1 MKTAEEILKDNG
13 FFVMTHKEGS
23 EHVKRAFIE
32 PVIKSMEQYADEV
45 TLGKT
50 LQIHARDQRIEK
62 YRELI
67 EWLNDECP
75 TVSPP
80 LEPYTTADLSHDFAE
95 ILRSKL
101 DDLKTELG
109 L

>member
-1 MKTAEEILKDNG
+1 MKREQIIEILERFITESDDYPDCILKYNFSRVADDILAL
-13 FFVMTHKEGS
+13 ES
-23 EHVKRAFIE
+23 E
-32 PVIKSMEQYADEV
+32 Q
-45 TLGKT
+45 T
-50 LQIHARDQRIEK
+50 EK
-62 YRELI
+62 YKELI

-75 TVSPP
+75 AVCPP

-101 DDLKTELG
+101 DDLKNELG

>member
-1 MKTAEEILKDNG
+1 MKTKEEILDEKTEDWNLT
-13 FFVMTHKEGS
+13 MS
-23 EHVKRAFIE
+23 SASR
-32 PVIKSMEQYADEV
+32 VIALEAMEEYADEV
-45 TLGKT
+45 SLGKT
-50 LQIHARDQRIEK
+50 LQIHARDQQIEK
-62 YRELI
+62 YKELI

-75 TVSPP
+75 AVSPP

>member
-1 MKTAEEILKDNG
+1 MKKEQVIETLKNPHWFFFGKLFESDFEQIADAILAL
-13 FFVMTHKEGS
+13 ES
-23 EHVKRAFIE
+23 E
-32 PVIKSMEQYADEV
+32 Q
-45 TLGKT
+45 T
-50 LQIHARDQRIEK
+50 EK
-62 YRELI
+62 YKELI

-75 TVSPP
+75 AVSPP

-101 DDLKTELG
+101 DDLKNELG

>member
-1 MKTAEEILKDNG
+1 MKTKEEILDEKTEDWNLT
-13 FFVMTHKEGS
+13 MS
-23 EHVKRAFIE
+23 SASR
-32 PVIKSMEQYADEV
+32 VIALEAMEEYADEV

-50 LQIHARDQRIEK
+50 LQIHARDQHIEK
-62 YRELI
+62 YKELI

-75 TVSPP
+75 AVSPP

-101 DDLKTELG
+101 DDLKNELG